1 MENVLP
7 RWEQKLNNYRK
18 ALRRLAEV
26 VNVMDSRQLNDFA
39 KWICL
44 FNLSDMEFGL
54 KDMEIKALRDVLASV
69 PEVEEAIIYGSRARG
84 TNRKSSDIDM
94 TLKGDNL
101 TYLQL
106 ALLDAKID
114 DLYLP
119 YFVDLSLYSMIK
131 NVDLIAS
138 IEREGKVLYNN
149 GMIC

>member
-1 MENVLP
+1 
-7 RWEQKLNNYRK
+7 
-18 ALRRLAEV
+18 
-26 VNVMDSRQLNDFA
+26 
-39 KWICL
+39 
-44 FNLSDMEFGL
+44 MEFGL

-131 NVDLIAS
+131 NMDLIAS
-138 IEREGKVLYNN
+138 IEREGKVLYSNE
-149 GMIC
+149 MIC

>member
-1 MENVLP
+1 
-7 RWEQKLNNYRK
+7 
-18 ALRRLAEV
+18 
-26 VNVMDSRQLNDFA
+26 
-39 KWICL
+39 
-44 FNLSDMEFGL
+44 MEFGL
-54 KDMEIKALRDVLASV
+54 KDMEIKALREVLASV

-94 TLKGDNL
+94 TLKGDKL

-138 IEREGKVLYNN
+138 IEREGKVLYSNEI
-149 GMIC
+149 IC